1 MKTNMGII
9 DRIIRIVLALI
20 LVGLYFANVVSG
32 TLAIVLLVL
41 AGVFALTTLIGFCP
55 LYWPFGINTWGKKK

>member
-9 DRIIRIVLALI
+9 DRAIRIVVALVF
-20 LVGLYFANVVSG
+20 VGLYFTGVVTG

-41 AGVFALTTLIGFCP
+41 AGVFTLTTLVGFCP
-55 LYWPFGINTWGKKK
+55 LYWPFGINTLGKKK

>member
-9 DRIIRIVLALI
+9 DRVIRIVIALVFI
-20 LVGLYFANVVSG
+20 GLYFANVVSG

-41 AGVFALTTLIGFCP
+41 AGVFTLTALVAFCP
-55 LYWPFGINTWGKKK
+55 LYWPFGISSAKKAK

>member
-20 LVGLYFANVVSG
+20 LAGLYFANVVSG

>member
-9 DRIIRIVLALI
+9 DRVIRIVLALI
-20 LVGLYFANVVSG
+20 FVGLYFANVVSG